1 MAKYSPRLQVKLQ
14 MNLPSPLS
22 PLYIYSFKNQDT
34 LTFLTANTLSW
45 RLMYG
50 ATTMA
55 QCRSCRRHHP
65 RRCRRGRRTAGPIA
79 GSVILSRCCR
89 HPKTASPR
97 NQTGSCDSANNRTGY
112 ILLRG
117 RTSHR
122 RRSSSQASLSRNC
135 TDAGY

>member
-1 MAKYSPRLQVKLQ
+1 
-14 MNLPSPLS
+14 MNLPSLLS
-22 PLYIYSFKNQDT
+22 PLYIYIYIYTFKNQDT

-45 RLMYG
+45 RMMYG
-50 ATTMA
+50 ATTTA
-55 QCRSCRRHHP
+55 QRRSCRRHHP
-65 RRCRRGRRTAGPIA
+65 RRCGRGRRTADPIA

-89 HPKTASPR
+89 HPRTASRR
-97 NQTGSCDSANNRTGY
+97 NQTASRDSANNRTGC

-122 RRSSSQASLSRNC
+122 RRSSSQASLPRNC